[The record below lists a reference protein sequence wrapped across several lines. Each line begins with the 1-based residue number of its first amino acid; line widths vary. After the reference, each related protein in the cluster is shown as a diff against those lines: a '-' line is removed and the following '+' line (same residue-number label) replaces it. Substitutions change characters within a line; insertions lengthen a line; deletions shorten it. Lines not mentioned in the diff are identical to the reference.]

1 MNKMKKTLLWASAL
15 TLLPMLSG
23 LMLWNQLPDRM
34 ISHWGPGGV
43 PDGTA
48 SKGFVVF
55 GLPLLLVAVQWLGT
69 WLTTLD
75 PGNRQQNR
83 KVLNL
88 ALWIAPVISILCG
101 GFIQISGLGLEIP
114 ADFMIRLLFLL
125 MGMMF
130 VIIGNYLP
138 KCIRNRTIGIKIKWT
153 LDSDANWNATHR
165 LAGRIWVPGGIAIM
179 LCVFLPFAA
188 ALWVLPAV
196 FLVMVAVPVLY
207 SWCYYRKQTAAGLVT
222 EQTSSVTP
230 PAGKV
235 ISMISG
241 IIAVTAI
248 ILAAVLCFTG
258 NVTVD
263 YSDTGFTVQTTYWSD
278 WTVSYDAVDSITYLK
293 SDKAGARIS
302 GIGSPRLSVGHFRN
316 DTWGDY
322 TRYTYTG
329 CDAVVVVTVNGQTLV
344 LNGPDTAATQ
354 ALYNTLVAKIH

>member
-1 MNKMKKTLLWASAL
+1 MKKYKNLLLWTSVV

-101 GFIQISGLGLEIP
+101 GFIQISGLGLHIP
-114 ADFMIRLLFLL
+114 ADFMNRFLCLLLGV
-125 MGMMF
+125 MS

-138 KCIRNRTIGIKIKWT
+138 KCSRNRTIGIRIKWA

-165 LAGRIWVPGGIAIM
+165 LAGRIWVAGGIVMM
-179 LCVFLPFAA
+179 LFVFLPTVITQ
-188 ALWVLPAV
+188 WVLPV
-196 FLVMVAVPVLY
+196 FALAMVLVPVLY
-207 SWCYYRKQTAAGLVT
+207 SWQYDRKRRG
-222 EQTSSVTP
+222 
-230 PAGKV
+230 
-235 ISMISG
+235 
-241 IIAVTAI
+241 
-248 ILAAVLCFTG
+248 
-258 NVTVD
+258 
-263 YSDTGFTVQTTYWSD
+263 
-278 WTVSYDAVDSITYLK
+278 
-293 SDKAGARIS
+293 
-302 GIGSPRLSVGHFRN
+302 
-316 DTWGDY
+316 
-322 TRYTYTG
+322 
-329 CDAVVVVTVNGQTLV
+329 
-344 LNGPDTAATQ
+344 
-354 ALYNTLVAKIH
+354 

>member
-1 MNKMKKTLLWASAL
+1 
-15 TLLPMLSG
+15 MLSG
-23 LMLWNQLPDRM
+23 LMLWNRLPAHM
-34 ISHWGPGGV
+34 VSHWGADGV

-48 SKGFVVF
+48 SKWFVVF
-55 GLPLLLVAVQWLGT
+55 GLPLLMLALHLLCVWI
-69 WLTTLD
+69 TLRD
-75 PGNRQQNR
+75 PGNHQQDR
-83 KVLNL
+83 KVLRL
-88 ALWIAPVISILCG
+88 VLWIGPVLSLICCG
-101 GFIQISGLGLEIP
+101 SMQAIGLGWHFPDAGLGL
-114 ADFMIRLLFLL
+114 LLAGASFAA
-125 MGMMF
+125 
-130 VIIGNYLP
+130 IGNYLP
-138 KCIRNRTIGIKIKWT
+138 KCRRNHTIGIKVTWT
-153 LDSDANWNATHR
+153 LSSDENWNATHR
-165 LAGRIWVPGGIAIM
+165 LAGRLWAAGGIAIM

-222 EQTSSVTP
+222 EQTSSVTS

-241 IIAVTAI
+241 IIAVAAI